1 MERRVAVNFRLPEEL
16 YTQLKEI
23 AGDEDRSLN
32 AQVVRFLREAVGRYR
47 AECERPDQPSR

>member
-47 AECERPDQPSR
+47 ADRERPDQPSR